1 MSLFNAF
8 AKLKV
13 KTKLVLGFSFVFL
26 LAGGISATAYQGLG
40 MLSNSARTMYE
51 KDLIG
56 ISLIRQFN
64 RDINL
69 IGRTVN
75 PPASEWLSPR

>member
-1 MSLFNAF
+1 M
-8 AKLKV
+8 
-13 KTKLVLGFSFVFL
+13 

-75 PPASEWLSPR
+75 RLVLAVNAGDDESVDTGVRHQRL